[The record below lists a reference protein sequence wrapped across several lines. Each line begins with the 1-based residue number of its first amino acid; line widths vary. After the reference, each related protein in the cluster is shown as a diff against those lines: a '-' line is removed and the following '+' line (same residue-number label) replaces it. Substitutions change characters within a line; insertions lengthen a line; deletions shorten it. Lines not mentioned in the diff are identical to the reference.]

1 MRHWL
6 FVMVVGVL
14 TACSDKPPVSPPP
27 TPDAG
32 SSETDAGIPASG
44 VERPG
49 TLERPPGDRLP
60 EELKPPSQ

>member
-14 TACSDKPPVSPPP
+14 AACSDKPPVSSPPA
-27 TPDAG
+27 DAG
-32 SSETDAGIPASG
+32 STSDDAGVTPSG

-49 TLERPPGDRLP
+49 ALERPPGDRLP
-60 EELKPPSQ
+60 EDLKPPSR